1 MKKEPEKMKRICMV
15 VPSFSAKGGI
25 ATVVSGYKGSH
36 LEQEYEVRYI
46 ETYVDGGKF
55 SKLGKALSAYG
66 VFLWILFSW
75 HPDLVH
81 VHTAFGPSFFRKA
94 PFIWIAHGGR
104 IPVVVHIHGSE
115 LDKFYY
121 RADKLKRWF
130 VQSTL
135 NICQRIIVLSQEW
148 KKRFSSIVDCE
159 KLTVV
164 ENYGVPAQIPVH
176 STGPKRILF
185 LGFLSKAKGCLDI
198 PDVAKQVNFQYP
210 QTYWV
215 LAGSA
220 APEELKA
227 LEKKICENGLQN
239 QFELPGW
246 VRNKEKEQLMKT
258 ASVFFL
264 PSYSEAMPMS
274 VLEAMSWGLPVVS
287 TEVGGI
293 PQLVEKGKNGYLLAP
308 GDING
313 FAEAIKKL
321 LADDTLR
328 ISMGNESLKRIKEKY
343 SFDSHIKKIMAI
355 YCQIFETEKM

>member
-1 MKKEPEKMKRICMV
+1 MKRICMV

-25 ATVVSGYKGSH
+25 ATVVSGYKGSQ

-75 HPDLVH
+75 HPDIVH

-104 IPVVVHIHGSE
+104 ISVVVHIHGSE

-198 PDVAKQVNFQYP
+198 PDVAKQVNLLFP
-210 QTYWV
+210 ETRWV

-220 APEELKA
+220 SPDEAAALKN
-227 LEKKICENGLQN
+227 KISQCGLQDR
-239 QFELPGW
+239 FDLPGW
-246 VRNKEKEQLMKT
+246 VRGEEKKALLQA

-274 VLEAMSWGLPVVS
+274 VLEAMSWGLPIVS
-287 TEVGGI
+287 TGVGGI
-293 PQLVEKGKNGYLLAP
+293 PQLVEQGKNGYLVKP
-308 GDING
+308 GDIDG
-313 FAEAIKKL
+313 FANALKTLLGDEA
-321 LADDTLR
+321 LR
-328 ISMGNESLKRIKEKY
+328 AAMGEESLKRVREEY
-343 SFDSHIKKIMAI
+343 SFEKHLGKIMAI
-355 YCQIFETEKM
+355 YRKIFEIEKV